1 MIFGVR
7 ILELRNFAKQISF
20 NSFRCMN
27 TVKCE
32 KLYDAL
38 SNWRLIYHG
47 ETCDFVVMLNFITT
61 GFFFL
66 VISWSFLKMTFM
78 CYHEIKFNSQT
89 PRL

>member
-7 ILELRNFAKQISF
+7 ILELRSFGKQISF
-20 NSFRCMN
+20 NSFRFMN

-38 SNWRLIYHG
+38 SNWRVIYHG
-47 ETCDFVVMLNFITT
+47 EACDFVVMLYYNS
-61 GFFFL
+61 FFSL
-66 VISWSFLKMTFM
+66 VISWSSLKMTFM

-89 PRL
+89 PLL

>member
-7 ILELRNFAKQISF
+7 ILELRSFAKQISF

-38 SNWRLIYHG
+38 SNWRVIYHG

-61 GFFFL
+61 VFFFGNFL
-66 VISWSFLKMTFM
+66 EFSEDDIYVLSWNQ
-78 CYHEIKFNSQT
+78 I
-89 PRL
+89 